1 MQEDRRDIEMIA
13 TSMPMFFLTY
23 NSAEVIGM
31 NEENQ
36 VYWVDSE

>member
-23 NSAEVIGM
+23 NPAEVIGR
-31 NEENQ
+31 NEENL